1 MGRDTQSIWK
11 TFVSNKNLFFCA
23 AAIAIIVAAVV
34 SISTPTTYKSQ
45 EMLAVEWASP
55 MNVLVG
61 ANEYADDILSHD
73 QTPSIATDAFT
84 YTKILSSPQLVDSIK
99 NAVVTESDG
108 AVKTLEQH
116 VRESYTCPWWE
127 KGGSLS
133 VEDIIHRRL
142 KNEIK
147 LKTGLIT
154 VQYEDEDA
162 AVSSAIAS
170 RMTTFL
176 DGYFRAMN
184 TDRVKA
190 EADYYRRQ
198 ADEQKRA
205 YEESE
210 RRYAAYYDSHLDAN
224 TQSGQNELEYLRDE
238 SEKRYADYSKACVML
253 KRAEMRQQQQLLV
266 SSRLKTLQTF
276 KSGGLRTWAVNIAV
290 ALFYALLL
298 VAWWVLIRERIRETR
313 KDKN

>member
-1 MGRDTQSIWK
+1 MGSSQSIWK
-11 TFVSNKNLFFCA
+11 TFVGNKKIFFCA
-23 AAIAIIVAAVV
+23 AAIALIVAAVV
-34 SISTPTTYKSQ
+34 SISTPITYKSQ
-45 EMLAVEWASP
+45 EMLAVEWSAP

-61 ANEYADDILSHD
+61 AKDYADDILSRD
-73 QTPSIATDAFT
+73 QTPSIANDPYT
-84 YTKILSSPQLVDSIK
+84 YTKILSSPQLVDTIK
-99 NAVVTESDG
+99 HAVVTESDG
-108 AVKTLEQH
+108 EVKTLGQH
-116 VRESYTCPWWE
+116 VRECYTYPWWE
-127 KGGSLS
+127 NGSELS
-133 VEDIIHRRL
+133 VEDIIRRRL

-154 VQYEDEDA
+154 VQYEDEDT

-184 TDRVKA
+184 AERVKD

-198 ADEQKRA
+198 AAELKRA

-210 RRYAAYYDSHLDAN
+210 RKYAAYYDSHLDVN

-238 SEKRYADYSKACVML
+238 SEKRYAEYSKACVML

-276 KSGGLRTWAVNIAV
+276 KSGGVRAWMVNIAV
-290 ALFYALLL
+290 ALFYALLFA
-298 VAWWVLIRERIRETR
+298 AWWVLLRERINERR
-313 KDKN
+313 KDKD

>member
-1 MGRDTQSIWK
+1 MSSSQSIWK
-11 TFVSNKNLFFCA
+11 TFVGNKKTFFCA
-23 AAIAIIVAAVV
+23 AAIALIVAAVV

-45 EMLAVEWASP
+45 EMLAVEWAAP

-61 ANEYADDILSHD
+61 AKEYADDILSHK
-73 QTPSIATDAFT
+73 QTPPIANDPYS
-84 YTKILSSPQLVDSIK
+84 YTKILTSPQLVDTIK
-99 NAVVTESDG
+99 HAVVTESDG
-108 AVKTLEQH
+108 EVKTLEQH
-116 VRESYTCPWWE
+116 VSECYTYPWWVN
-127 KGGSLS
+127 GSKHS

-176 DGYFRAMN
+176 DGFFRQMN
-184 TDRVKA
+184 ADRVKA

-198 ADEQKRA
+198 VSELKRA

-210 RRYAAYYDSHLDAN
+210 RKYAAYYDSHLDVS

-238 SEKRYADYSKACVML
+238 SEKRYGEYSKACVML

-266 SSRLKTLQTF
+266 SSRLKTMPTF
-276 KSGGLRTWAVNIAV
+276 KSGGARAWVVNSAV
-290 ALFYALLL
+290 ALFYALLF
-298 VAWWVLIRERIRETR
+298 VAWWVLLRERINEKR
-313 KDKN
+313 KDKD